1 MKLSENGANEIK
13 KFEGLRLKSYKC
25 SGGVATIGYGHTA
38 NVRIGQQISKTQA
51 DEYFKNDISKYEKEV
66 NEINKRKNYNLN
78 QNQFDSLVSFGFNC
92 GIGGLRTLTN
102 NRTKSQLTD
111 GMKLY
116 NKAGK
121 KINNGLVNRRKRE
134 CDLFNKP
141 IGNNTFN
148 SYTNNYSNNINTNNT
163 HYSPFIDRTNYYTG
177 NLNRINAN
185 PMIRNNSVNYSRG
198 GANVLPR
205 RGGATSGVS
214 CIIF

>member
-1 MKLSENGANEIK
+1 ME
-13 KFEGLRLKSYKC
+13 
-25 SGGVATIGYGHTA
+25 
-38 NVRIGQQISKTQA
+38 
-51 DEYFKNDISKYEKEV
+51 
-66 NEINKRKNYNLN
+66 
-78 QNQFDSLVSFGFNC
+78 
-92 GIGGLRTLTN
+92 
-102 NRTKSQLTD
+102 
-111 GMKLY
+111 LY

-148 SYTNNYSNNINTNNT
+148 SYSNNYSNNTNTHNT